1 MGYSWKGCDEIAK
14 GGSSEG
20 RKKHPNW
27 KLQSRLG
34 HYREV
39 VSKNK
44 GISDSRGWETNEA
57 RQTRAIEMKTGDGGG
72 WHTSTMVPTKRELWG
87 LENGCVDKWA
97 QKFGQSKPAHRTP
110 HTANTA
116 KLLLSFLEETSNSF
130 VDANGDRESRA
141 DDRWNV
147 RNLAKARSK

>member
-1 MGYSWKGCDEIAK
+1 MSAK
-14 GGSSEG
+14 I
-20 RKKHPNW
+20 RTK
-27 KLQSRLG
+27 
-34 HYREV
+34 
-39 VSKNK
+39 
-44 GISDSRGWETNEA
+44 
-57 RQTRAIEMKTGDGGG
+57 QTG
-72 WHTSTMVPTKRELWG
+72 
-87 LENGCVDKWA
+87 
-97 QKFGQSKPAHRTP
+97 TP